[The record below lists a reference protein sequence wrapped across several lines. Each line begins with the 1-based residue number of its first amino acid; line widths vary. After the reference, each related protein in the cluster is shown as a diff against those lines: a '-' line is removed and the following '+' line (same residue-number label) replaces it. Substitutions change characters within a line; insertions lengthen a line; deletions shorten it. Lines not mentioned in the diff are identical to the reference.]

1 MSDIAQKLRDLADEI
16 EREPKSE
23 AAQPWPPKGVSIEV
37 DANCNR
43 QYLQRTSAGDG
54 YYCYPQGGL
63 QCLKDIPWR
72 YAPAPWDIAP
82 EWAECWVVTDSGES
96 CWASGHCWKEGERM
110 GGGTIVHV
118 GYRIETEEA
127 QQ

>member
-1 MSDIAQKLRDLADEI
+1 MTDIAKKLRALADEI

-23 AAQPWPPKGVSIEV
+23 PAQPWPPKGVSIEV
-37 DANCNR
+37 DANCDR

-82 EWAECWVVTDSGES
+82 EWAVCWVVTDRGES
-96 CWASGHCWKEGERM
+96 MWFYDPRELGDRWYEA
-110 GGGTIVHV
+110 GTIVHV
-118 GYRIETEEA
+118 EHRLGAEDA